1 MWFLGL
7 KQRSRKTRRNHFL
20 IQHSHLPLCIKD
32 SFCGSTPAYIPSLPS
47 RVWLLVHW
55 RSGWSFTPRP
65 EGAHIV
71 SPLWPHK
78 ESQVLRRAWLAALI
92 CYLWLISEALSHR
105 WWSQAVNLTWPTF
118 DGACVHAYVCVR
130 VCVWVCVCVC
140 VCPLPKDAL
149 VGPVV
154 NMQRAI

>member
-1 MWFLGL
+1 MRVGPMWFFPRSDWEASGPAEITSRCSAAPY
-7 KQRSRKTRRNHFL
+7 QRL
-20 IQHSHLPLCIKD
+20 IWWERPRLQFHRSPC
-32 SFCGSTPAYIPSLPS
+32 

-65 EGAHIV
+65 EGAHILY
-71 SPLWPHK
+71 PLWPHK

-105 WWSQAVNLTWPTF
+105 WWSLAVNLTWPTSVC
-118 DGACVHAYVCVR
+118 ACVF
-130 VCVWVCVCVC
+130 VWTCAACICVCA
-140 VCPLPKDAL
+140 LPKDAP